1 MKNNHNNSLFDK
13 MARWVNNP
21 AQKANEEECLKKA
34 HSAKEEVTH
43 ILEGQRELQAIGIA
57 ACGRGYTI
65 EVNLSSPLPK
75 EVARKLP
82 KKVAGVP
89 VNTEIVG
96 AIII

>member
-1 MKNNHNNSLFDK
+1 MKNNHTNPLVGR
-13 MARWVNNP
+13 MAQWFNKP
-21 AQKANEEECLKKA
+21 DQKANEEECLKKA
-34 HSAKEEVTH
+34 HSAKEEVSH

-57 ACGRGYTI
+57 TCGRGYSI

-82 KKVAGVP
+82 KKVEGVP

-96 AIII
+96 SLII